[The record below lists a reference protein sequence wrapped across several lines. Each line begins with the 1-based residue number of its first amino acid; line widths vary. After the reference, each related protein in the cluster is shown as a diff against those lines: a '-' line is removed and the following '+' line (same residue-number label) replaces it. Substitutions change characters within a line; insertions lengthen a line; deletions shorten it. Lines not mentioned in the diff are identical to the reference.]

1 MQDQKTDE
9 TSRYTQTLLIGLG
22 TGGAALLP
30 YLVANPEFKLVG
42 VCDSS
47 AEAIGAPMARMSG
60 IPFFDDPVEAI
71 EQLKPQLVVDATGD
85 PSLPTTLHRVRPAG
99 TSLVTADASRLL
111 WELLAAMEGRRRSD
125 LRYDRLLNDL
135 NSGIVVVQNGTIR
148 YTNPAFLLIANTTSE
163 ETLGRAYT
171 DFVAPELRERSE
183 TYLSRELSGEDAVGE
198 YDTQILTP
206 DGHLREVH
214 VRMRVSDWNGRP
226 AVLMILSDVT
236 KLKELERERERF
248 FRFMVHELRA
258 PLSPL
263 VTALPLLRRQEIVE
277 QPEKFQ
283 SILAMM
289 ERSVDR
295 LTSFI
300 DDFLDLSKLDKQALK
315 MRREPV
321 NLKTILNEVAENQ
334 RILAE
339 DKGLSFHV
347 EEWPDFEI
355 YGDPT
360 VIRTLCQNLMN
371 NAIKYT
377 EKGGVTVRV
386 KPERDT
392 FSLEVEDTGSG
403 LTEEEQAGLFQEYG
417 RIQRTKGVKGTG
429 LGLALVKKLVTACNG
444 DVTVQSSGKGQGST
458 FAFSLPRVFGNEANA
473 PNG

>member
-1 MQDQKTDE
+1 
-9 TSRYTQTLLIGLG
+9 
-22 TGGAALLP
+22 
-30 YLVANPEFKLVG
+30 
-42 VCDSS
+42 
-47 AEAIGAPMARMSG
+47 
-60 IPFFDDPVEAI
+60 
-71 EQLKPQLVVDATGD
+71 
-85 PSLPTTLHRVRPAG
+85 
-99 TSLVTADASRLL
+99 
-111 WELLAAMEGRRRSD
+111 
-125 LRYDRLLNDL
+125 
-135 NSGIVVVQNGTIR
+135 
-148 YTNPAFLLIANTTSE
+148 LIANTTSE
-163 ETLGRAYT
+163 ETLGHAYT
-171 DFVAPELRERSE
+171 DFVTPELRERTE
-183 TYLSRELSGEDAVGE
+183 TYLNRELSGEDAPGE

-206 DGHLREVH
+206 DGQFREVH

-289 ERSVDR
+289 ERSVAR

-315 MRREPV
+315 VRREPV
-321 NLKTILNEVAENQ
+321 NLKTILNEIAENQ

-386 KPERDT
+386 KPGRDT
-392 FSLEVEDTGSG
+392 FSLEVQDTGSG
-403 LTEEEQAGLFQEYG
+403 LTVEEQAGLFQEYG

-429 LGLALVKKLVTACNG
+429 LGLALVKKLVTACSG
-444 DVTVQSSGKGQGST
+444 DVTVQSPGKGQGCT
-458 FAFSLPRVFGNEANA
+458 FAFSLPRVFGNEANT